1 VLVALRLALPI
12 VVGPLAETKL
22 SRVLGAR
29 VEIGDVS
36 FAPIDAVITL
46 RNVTVHTPTA
56 PGGTEEDAKPAIS
69 AARVRID
76 VQWLPLLHRSV
87 VVRELALESA
97 RIDLEGFARAGGSP
111 ASFLRADPAT
121 ELPPGWTFA
130 LDRIALRDTRLRVP
144 DVGTG
149 ERPAFD
155 VALRDAQVST
165 RQRRASAFKRMP
177 NLRIDA
183 LVEGGR
189 IRIVGS
195 SDLRDDGV
203 VIDAVVRAKDVPLDR
218 LRSYLPDLGWT
229 GVAGRLSGR
238 LHYQRDPE
246 RRDLLAGRVRMR
258 RVGVRVAALDEPAL
272 AVRRVEAD
280 VDAIDLRHRRVAIRA
295 LMLHG
300 ARLAVRADLD
310 AAIPLLDG
318 IAGVDAPPAGRALPA
333 DSGGQDAAWTWT
345 IGHVAAPFA
354 RLLVA
359 GADGEVVLMA
369 GLSAEN
375 IGPRAY
381 WSPLRAWA
389 GRGDAVA
396 VFDGSA
402 RITRGMR
409 IDGRLTARDV
419 DVPAVARTV
428 GMRLAELAQGGRGSA
443 DLDVEIEPAATAEGR
458 LGLHGT
464 VAVDDLWLAGPE
476 ADVFAV
482 GARTVQLT
490 LGGIAPAVDDHGR
503 LRPTEVRF
511 TDATVTAPYVLV
523 TRTAAG
529 WLLPPFPEVDP
540 GGDSPTAKPDAPGP
554 PWRSEAMQTRTAER
568 QAMAFLFA
576 RVQSSGGRVVVI
588 DRATRPQ
595 VALDLNVSEGW
606 ARGVRL
612 PDVALG
618 QFVLQAAGRPFG
630 ELRLAGSAA
639 GGRGDVEVSAPS
651 LPLAAAA
658 PYLAGAGLP
667 YWFVGGTGSVLS
679 QVALTGDRWVA
690 DTTLTLRE
698 PTFGGDQ
705 AALDRSL
712 GMPIEEALGALRDPT
727 GDVTVQLP
735 LVSARDDDGAAFGS
749 LVATALR
756 EGIARARRA
765 PLPDAP
771 IRIAF
776 ARGRAELTNDA
787 ARQLTAIADVLDARP
802 EVVVELSGGIS
813 RDDRRGL
820 AEQAAVAQL
829 SEPGAFVGLLRA
841 FGVRDR
847 DTRIREALAAR
858 AAGDPGRLG
867 ADDESALSE
876 MVAAAPPIDE
886 RRLAALVAARLRRVA
901 EALAGQHAISP
912 ARVIVTGPGR
922 DDASGRPAVQARIEV
937 DVHAPGPTARVE
949 EHGW

>member
-1 VLVALRLALPI
+1 
-12 VVGPLAETKL
+12 
-22 SRVLGAR
+22 
-29 VEIGDVS
+29 
-36 FAPIDAVITL
+36 
-46 RNVTVHTPTA
+46 
-56 PGGTEEDAKPAIS
+56 
-69 AARVRID
+69 
-76 VQWLPLLHRSV
+76 
-87 VVRELALESA
+87 
-97 RIDLEGFARAGGSP
+97 
-111 ASFLRADPAT
+111 
-121 ELPPGWTFA
+121 
-130 LDRIALRDTRLRVP
+130 
-144 DVGTG
+144 
-149 ERPAFD
+149 
-155 VALRDAQVST
+155 
-165 RQRRASAFKRMP
+165 
-177 NLRIDA
+177 
-183 LVEGGR
+183 
-189 IRIVGS
+189 
-195 SDLRDDGV
+195 
-203 VIDAVVRAKDVPLDR
+203 
-218 LRSYLPDLGWT
+218 
-229 GVAGRLSGR
+229 
-238 LHYQRDPE
+238 
-246 RRDLLAGRVRMR
+246 
-258 RVGVRVAALDEPAL
+258 
-272 AVRRVEAD
+272 
-280 VDAIDLRHRRVAIRA
+280 
-295 LMLHG
+295 
-300 ARLAVRADLD
+300 
-310 AAIPLLDG
+310 
-318 IAGVDAPPAGRALPA
+318 
-333 DSGGQDAAWTWT
+333 
-345 IGHVAAPFA
+345 
-354 RLLVA
+354 
-359 GADGEVVLMA
+359 
-369 GLSAEN
+369 
-375 IGPRAY
+375 
-381 WSPLRAWA
+381 
-389 GRGDAVA
+389 
-396 VFDGSA
+396 
-402 RITRGMR
+402 
-409 IDGRLTARDV
+409 
-419 DVPAVARTV
+419 
-428 GMRLAELAQGGRGSA
+428 
-443 DLDVEIEPAATAEGR
+443 
-458 LGLHGT
+458 
-464 VAVDDLWLAGPE
+464 
-476 ADVFAV
+476 
-482 GARTVQLT
+482 
-490 LGGIAPAVDDHGR
+490 
-503 LRPTEVRF
+503 
-511 TDATVTAPYVLV
+511 
-523 TRTAAG
+523 
-529 WLLPPFPEVDP
+529 
-540 GGDSPTAKPDAPGP
+540 
-554 PWRSEAMQTRTAER
+554 MQTRTAER

-735 LVSARDDDGAAFGS
+735 LVSARDDDGAAFGG